1 MSTSTTNVPSS
12 FTTTEGDLVDMS
24 DYEWLVV
31 IAVFVCFAMAWGIGA
46 NDVANA
52 FATSV
57 GARAITLK
65 QATVIAGIFEFSG
78 AFLLGSAVTDTVRKG
93 ITDYAQF
100 EGAEDILLLGMFCAL
115 CSSSLWLYLATR
127 FSMPVSTTQSI
138 VGSILGF
145 AIVAHGFDAVDWISV
160 QNIIIFWLA
169 SPAGS

>member
-1 MSTSTTNVPSS
+1 
-12 FTTTEGDLVDMS
+12 MS
-24 DYEWLVV
+24 DYEWLLV
-31 IAVFVCFAMAWGIGA
+31 ISVFVCFAMAWGIGA

-65 QATVIAGIFEFSG
+65 QATIIAGIFEFSG

-93 ITDYAQF
+93 ITDYAEF
-100 EGAEDILLLGMFCAL
+100 EGEEDILLLGMFCSL

-145 AIVAHGFDAVDWISV
+145 AIVAHGFDAVDWESV